1 MFDCQAALASR
12 IASRSQFQC
21 VYRHGRDS
29 TAATLLIAG
38 TASARRFGS
47 RNGRLWNI
55 DSPTDQPQ
63 SALMLRARMS
73 LPHFSVSSAMS
84 LPKSVGE
91 YASTSP
97 PRSASRPFNLGSARP
112 ALISLLSLSTIP
124 AGGFLRLPRPDQAL
138 PPLPRT

>member
-47 RNGRLWNI
+47 RNGSYGI
-55 DSPTDQPQ
+55 SGP
-63 SALMLRARMS
+63 RAERPYS
-73 LPHFSVSSAMS
+73 GLTLAARITLAHFSVSLAMS
-84 LPKSVGE
+84 LPNSAGVIGIG
-91 YASTSP
+91 APPSSTRRALS
-97 PRSASRPFNLGSARP
+97 LGSARA
-112 ALISLLSLSTIP
+112 ALISLLSLPMTS
-124 AGGFLRLPRPDQAL
+124 AGVPLGAPRPSQ
-138 PPLPRT
+138 R